1 MSKFMARKS
10 PRQSFV
16 VLGKDLMK
24 IMAMNLLTKGFSYW
38 VKGFNSMNIS
48 RCSNDVK
55 SYREEISSPKVF
67 CIG

>member
-24 IMAMNLLTKGFSYW
+24 VMARKSPHERLLVLGKGF
-38 VKGFNSMNIS
+38 
-48 RCSNDVK
+48 
-55 SYREEISSPKVF
+55 
-67 CIG
+67 